1 MDKLFLKAKE
11 LIDNA
16 SYIALSTHE
25 NPDLDGLGSLLALD
39 FALRD
44 MGKETLAFSA
54 GALAENL
61 KFLPHKKIVYDVD
74 PKKVDLLIGLDYG
87 SPERLEILKAYPEL
101 QSSVLT
107 FDHHAVGRHLGL
119 KIVDGNISST
129 SELIYNFLNSIGQAI
144 SPSAAYCLL
153 AGIMSDTGGFR
164 HINTSAQTLK
174 IAGELMLKGA
184 SLQKIS
190 QAVNNLENIDEKL
203 LGLTGIFKKIQTV
216 SRVNLIFIV
225 IEHQLFL
232 TSSAGLKEVDVAS
245 LLSAT
250 PEAKIAATIT
260 EKVPGHFDVS
270 LRSQQDKGINVAQLA
285 QSFGGGGH
293 RLAAGFRSSDP
304 AEIIVAKIEQ
314 LLLATPELN
323 D

>member
-1 MDKLFLKAKE
+1 V
-11 LIDNA
+11 N
-16 SYIALSTHE
+16 
-25 NPDLDGLGSLLALD
+25 
-39 FALRD
+39 
-44 MGKETLAFSA
+44 
-54 GALAENL
+54 
-61 KFLPHKKIVYDVD
+61 

-87 SPERLEILKAYPEL
+87 SPERLEILKVYPEL

-129 SELIYNFLNSIGQAI
+129 SELIYNFLNSIGQVI

-270 LRSQQDKGINVAQLA
+270 LRSQQDKGINVARLA

-304 AEIIVAKIEQ
+304 AEMIVAKIEQ